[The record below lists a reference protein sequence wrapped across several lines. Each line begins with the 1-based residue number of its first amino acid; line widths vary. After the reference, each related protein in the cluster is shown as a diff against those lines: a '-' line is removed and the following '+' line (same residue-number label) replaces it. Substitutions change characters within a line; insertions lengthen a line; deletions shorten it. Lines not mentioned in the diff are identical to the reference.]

1 MQLIFL
7 IFLIF
12 LLLKNIH
19 SEINDKYFYAK
30 FHTIFKN
37 KLVHAQI
44 MLNSS
49 RVKKWEEV
57 MIFDF
62 EYGSIKIIF
71 NAPLFKKK

>member
-1 MQLIFL
+1 
-7 IFLIF
+7 
-12 LLLKNIH
+12 
-19 SEINDKYFYAK
+19 
-30 FHTIFKN
+30 
-37 KLVHAQI
+37 

-71 NAPLFKKK
+71 NAPLFKKNSHKIVVENSFSGKKLHKIF